1 MDDTRWKKKK
11 KGKGGAEAIDR
22 STRLTENVEDADKGN
37 GLRHDRFSV
46 TAGRRRVSLIDLPHQ
61 PVEDLVGADGHRHRH
76 RRIDS
81 NGHVKKHTDINGE
94 EKR

>member
-1 MDDTRWKKKK
+1 MTHAGRRKKKEREGQK
-11 KGKGGAEAIDR
+11 P